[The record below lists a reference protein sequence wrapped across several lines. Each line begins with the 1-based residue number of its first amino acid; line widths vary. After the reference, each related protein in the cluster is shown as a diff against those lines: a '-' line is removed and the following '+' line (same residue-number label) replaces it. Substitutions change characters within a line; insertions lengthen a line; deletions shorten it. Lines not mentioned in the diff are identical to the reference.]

1 MTTVINAVPSNVV
14 EVLGSNNSILAVVVV
29 AVILGLSMNALGD
42 KAATIKSLL
51 QNLNDIVQVYMD
63 FLINKVSPIAIFCML
78 ARTFATYGTEY
89 IRPTLTFMI
98 ATIFIS
104 LALVVTI
111 YPIGIFLLTG
121 LNPFKFAKKI
131 FKVGMFAAATQSSAA
146 TLPLNRKTCMEELGC
161 SKEISSFVLPMGMTI
176 NMNGTTAMHMVAITF
191 IATAAGINIT
201 PTQLITAASPTQKVG
216 GTASSKLPKVTHA
229 VKMESLLDAF
239 SFDELRDFDRRVRE
253 AGVEP
258 EYVVEIKIDGLSC
271 SLEYENGQLVRAS
284 TRGDGVVG
292 EDVTANVRAIRSIPK
307 TLKDA
312 PEFLEVRG
320 EVYMPHEAFQHLCA
334 EQELQGA
341 APFKNPRNAAAG
353 SLRQKDARIT
363 GSRGLSIFVFNVQ
376 QIRGKTLTKHS
387 ESLDYLKSLGLP
399 VSPRYH
405 VVHDI
410 EDAIAEIENIG
421 QNRSKLDFDM
431 DGAVIKVNDFA
442 QRELM
447 GSTNKFPRWAIAFKY
462 PPEVKETTL
471 RSIEVAVGRTGVLTP
486 TACFDPVFLAG
497 TTVARATLHNEDFIR
512 QFGLC
517 IGDTIQVRKAGDI
530 IPEVIGVTHHAEG
543 AEPYTMP
550 TVCPSCGAPVVH
562 LEDEAALRC
571 VNPECPAQA
580 LRNIIHFASRD
591 AMDIEGLGEAVATQ
605 LVEKELVHSA
615 ADIYTLTREQ
625 LLELDKF
632 KEKSADNLLQAI
644 TASKQNN
651 LDKLLFGFGIR
662 NIGDKA
668 AALLAEHFGTLQAI
682 REATAEQISQI
693 DGFGGVMA
701 QSVVEFFAKEG
712 TTDLVHRLADAGVNM
727 QWKGEPK
734 GDKLAGKTLVV
745 TGTLETLSRN
755 EAEALIVKNG
765 GKASGSVSKKTAY
778 VVAGAAAG
786 SKLTKAQALGVPV
799 LTEQEFLAM
808 LQDAPAEQ
816 ETT

>member
-1 MTTVINAVPSNVV
+1 MKELEAQYP
-14 EVLGSNNSILAVVVV
+14 E
-29 AVILGLSMNALGD
+29 
-42 KAATIKSLL
+42 
-51 QNLNDIVQVYMD
+51 
-63 FLINKVSPIAIFCML
+63 
-78 ARTFATYGTEY
+78 
-89 IRPTLTFMI
+89 
-98 ATIFIS
+98 
-104 LALVVTI
+104 LV
-111 YPIGIFLLTG
+111 
-121 LNPFKFAKKI
+121 
-131 FKVGMFAAATQSSAA
+131 
-146 TLPLNRKTCMEELGC
+146 
-161 SKEISSFVLPMGMTI
+161 
-176 NMNGTTAMHMVAITF
+176 
-191 IATAAGINIT
+191 T
-201 PTQLITAASPTQKVG
+201 PASPTQHVG
-216 GTASSKLPKVTHA
+216 GTPSGRFAKVTHT

-239 SFDELRDFDRRVRE
+239 SYDELRDFDRRVRD
-253 AGVEP
+253 AGIEP

-271 SLEYENGQLVRAS
+271 SLEYENGELVRAS

-292 EDVTANVRAIRSIPK
+292 EDVTANVRAIKKIPK
-307 TLKDA
+307 KLKNA

-353 SLRQKDARIT
+353 SLRQKDAKIT

-376 QIRGKTLTKHS
+376 QVRGKELTTHA

-405 VVHDI
+405 IVHDI
-410 EDAIAEIENIG
+410 EDAIKEIEQIG

-431 DGAVIKVNDFA
+431 DGAVIKVNHFA
-442 QRELM
+442 QRDRM

-530 IPEVIGVTHHAEG
+530 IPEVIGVVHHPEN
-543 AEPYTMP
+543 AEPYQMP
-550 TVCPSCGAPVVH
+550 TACPSCGAPVVH

-571 VNPECPAQA
+571 VNPECPAQS

-591 AMDIEGLGEAVATQ
+591 AMDIDGLGTAVATQ
-605 LVEKELVHSA
+605 LVEKDLVHSA
-615 ADIYTLTREQ
+615 ADLYDLTLEQ
-625 LLELDKF
+625 LLTLEKF
-632 KEKSADNLLQAI
+632 KEKSATNLLHAI
-644 TASKQNN
+644 ENSKQNN

-668 AALLAEHFGTLQAI
+668 AALLAEHFGTLEAI
-682 REATAEQISQI
+682 READIEKISEI
-693 DGFGGVMA
+693 DGFGGVMG
-701 QSVVEFFAKEG
+701 QSVVEFFAKDG
-712 TTDLVHRLADAGVNM
+712 TTDLIHRLADAGVNM
-727 QWKGEPK
+727 TWKGEPK
-734 GDKLAGKTLVV
+734 GDKLAGMTLVV

-778 VVAGAAAG
+778 VVAGTAAG

-799 LTEQEFLAM
+799 LTEEEFLAM
-808 LQDAPAEQ
+808 LRDEPEA
-816 ETT
+816 

>member
-1 MTTVINAVPSNVV
+1 MELEQARKRA
-14 EVLGSNNSILAVVVV
+14 EELR
-29 AVILGLSMNALGD
+29 AVIEKNNRLYYDQDAPELEDFEYDAL
-42 KAATIKSLL
+42 TREL
-51 QNLNDIVQVYMD
+51 
-63 FLINKVSPIAIFCML
+63 KVLEAQFP
-78 ARTFATYGTEY
+78 E
-89 IRPTLTFMI
+89 
-98 ATIFIS
+98 
-104 LALVVTI
+104 LV
-111 YPIGIFLLTG
+111 
-121 LNPFKFAKKI
+121 
-131 FKVGMFAAATQSSAA
+131 
-146 TLPLNRKTCMEELGC
+146 
-161 SKEISSFVLPMGMTI
+161 
-176 NMNGTTAMHMVAITF
+176 
-191 IATAAGINIT
+191 T
-201 PTQLITAASPTQKVG
+201 PNSPTQKVG
-216 GTASSKLPKVTHA
+216 GTPSGRFAKVTHA

-239 SFDELRDFDRRVRE
+239 SYEELRDFDRRVRE
-253 AGVEP
+253 AGIEP

-271 SLEYENGQLVRAS
+271 SLEYENGELVRAS

-292 EDVTANVRAIRSIPK
+292 EDVTRNVRAIRRIPK

-353 SLRQKDARIT
+353 SLRQKDAKIT
-363 GSRGLSIFVFNVQ
+363 GSRGLSIFIFNVQ
-376 QIRGKTLTKHS
+376 QIRGKELTTHS

-410 EDAIAEIENIG
+410 EQAIAEIEQIG

-431 DGAVIKVNDFA
+431 DGAVIKVNNFA
-442 QRELM
+442 QRDRM

-471 RSIEVAVGRTGVLTP
+471 RNIEVAVGRTGVLTP

-530 IPEVIGVTHHAEG
+530 IPEVIGVTRHAEG
-543 AEPYTMP
+543 AEPFAMP

-571 VNPECPAQA
+571 VNPECPAQS

-591 AMDIEGLGEAVATQ
+591 AMDIDGLGTAAATQ
-605 LVEKELVHSA
+605 LVEKGMVHSA
-615 ADIYTLTREQ
+615 ADLYDLTREQ
-625 LLELDKF
+625 LLTLDKF
-632 KEKSADNLLQAI
+632 KEKSADNLLAAI
-644 TASKQNN
+644 ERSKENN

-682 REATAEQISQI
+682 REASIEQISGI

-701 QSVVEFFAKEG
+701 QSVVEFFAKDG
-712 TTDLVHRLADAGVNM
+712 TSDLVHRLADAGLNM

-778 VVAGAAAG
+778 VVAGTAAG

-799 LTEQEFLAM
+799 LTEAEFLD
-808 LQDAPAEQ
+808 LLKDES
-816 ETT
+816 

>member
-1 MTTVINAVPSNVV
+1 MELEQAKKRV
-14 EVLGSNNSILAVVVV
+14 EELR
-29 AVILGLSMNALGD
+29 AVIEKNNRLYYDQDAPELEDFEYDALMRE
-42 KAATIKSLL
+42 L
-51 QNLNDIVQVYMD
+51 
-63 FLINKVSPIAIFCML
+63 
-78 ARTFATYGTEY
+78 R
-89 IRPTLTFMI
+89 
-98 ATIFIS
+98 
-104 LALVVTI
+104 ALENQF
-111 YPIGIFLLTG
+111 PQLLT
-121 LNPFKFAKKI
+121 
-131 FKVGMFAAATQSSAA
+131 
-146 TLPLNRKTCMEELGC
+146 ED
-161 SKEISSFVLPMGMTI
+161 
-176 NMNGTTAMHMVAITF
+176 
-191 IATAAGINIT
+191 
-201 PTQLITAASPTQKVG
+201 SPTQKVG
-216 GTASSKLPKVTHA
+216 GTASSKLPKVTHS

-239 SFDELRDFDRRVRE
+239 SYDELRDFDRRVRD
-253 AGVEP
+253 AGIEP

-271 SLEYENGQLVRAS
+271 SLEYENGELVRAS

-292 EDVTANVRAIRSIPK
+292 EDVTANVRAIKKIPK
-307 TLKDA
+307 KLKNA

-353 SLRQKDARIT
+353 SLRQKDAKIT
-363 GSRGLSIFVFNVQ
+363 GSRGLSIFIFNVQ
-376 QIRGKTLTKHS
+376 QVRGKELTTHA

-405 VVHDI
+405 IVHDI
-410 EDAIAEIENIG
+410 EDAIKEIEQIG

-431 DGAVIKVNDFA
+431 DGAVIKVNHFA
-442 QRELM
+442 QRDLM

-530 IPEVIGVTHHAEG
+530 IPEVIGVVHHPEN
-543 AEPYTMP
+543 AEPYRMP
-550 TVCPSCGAPVVH
+550 TACPSCGAPVVH

-571 VNPECPAQA
+571 VNPECPAQS

-591 AMDIEGLGEAVATQ
+591 AMDIDGLGTAVATQ
-605 LVEKELVHSA
+605 LVEKDLVHSA
-615 ADIYTLTREQ
+615 ADLYDLTLEQ
-625 LLELDKF
+625 LLTLEKF
-632 KEKSADNLLQAI
+632 KEKSATNLLHAI
-644 TASKQNN
+644 ENSKQNN

-668 AALLAEHFGTLQAI
+668 AALLAEHFGTLEAI
-682 REATAEQISQI
+682 READIEKISEI
-693 DGFGGVMA
+693 NGFGGVMG
-701 QSVVEFFAKEG
+701 QSVVEFFAKDG
-712 TTDLVHRLADAGVNM
+712 TTDLIRRLADAGVNM
-727 QWKGEPK
+727 TWKGEPK
-734 GDKLAGKTLVV
+734 GDKLAGMTLVV

-755 EAEALIVKNG
+755 ETEALIVKNG

-778 VVAGAAAG
+778 VVAGTAAG

-799 LTEQEFLAM
+799 LTEEEFLAM
-808 LQDAPAEQ
+808 LRDEPEA
-816 ETT
+816 

>member
-1 MTTVINAVPSNVV
+1 MELEQAQKR
-14 EVLGSNNSILAVVVV
+14 A
-29 AVILGLSMNALGD
+29 
-42 KAATIKSLL
+42 
-51 QNLNDIVQVYMD
+51 
-63 FLINKVSPIAIFCML
+63 
-78 ARTFATYGTEY
+78 
-89 IRPTLTFMI
+89 
-98 ATIFIS
+98 
-104 LALVVTI
+104 
-111 YPIGIFLLTG
+111 
-121 LNPFKFAKKI
+121 
-131 FKVGMFAAATQSSAA
+131 
-146 TLPLNRKTCMEELGC
+146 EELRALIE
-161 SKEISSFVLPMGMTI
+161 KNNRLYYDQDAPELEDYQYDALTRELRELEESFP
-176 NMNGTTAMHMVAITF
+176 
-191 IATAAGINIT
+191 
-201 PTQLITAASPTQKVG
+201 QLVSEASPTQRVG
-216 GTASSKLPKVTHA
+216 GTASSRFAKVTHT

-239 SFDELRDFDRRVRE
+239 SFEELRDFDRRVRD
-253 AGVEP
+253 AGVQP

-271 SLEYENGQLVRAS
+271 SLEYENGTLVRAS

-292 EDVTANVRAIRSIPK
+292 EDVTANVMAIRRIPK
-307 TLKDA
+307 QLKNA
-312 PEFLEVRG
+312 PEYLEVRG
-320 EVYMPHEAFQHLCA
+320 EVYMPHQAFQKLCA

-353 SLRQKDARIT
+353 SLRQKDAKVT
-363 GSRGLSIFVFNVQ
+363 AGRGLSIFVFNVQ
-376 QIRGKTLTKHS
+376 QIRGKTLSSHA

-405 VVHDI
+405 VVQDI
-410 EDAIAEIENIG
+410 EDAIREIEQIG
-421 QNRSKLDFDM
+421 QNREKLDFDM
-431 DGAVIKVNDFA
+431 DGAVIKVNAFD
-442 QRELM
+442 QREQM

-497 TTVARATLHNEDFIR
+497 TTVGRATLHNEDFIR
-512 QFGLC
+512 QLGLC

-530 IPEVIGVTHHAEG
+530 IPEVIAVTSHAQD
-543 AEPYTMP
+543 AQPYQMP

-591 AMDIEGLGEAVATQ
+591 AMDIDGLGTAVATQ
-605 LVEKELVHSA
+605 LVEKGLVHSA
-615 ADIYTLTREQ
+615 ADLYDLTLEQ
-625 LLELDKF
+625 LLTLDKF
-632 KEKSADNLLQAI
+632 KEKSATNLLQAI
-644 TASKQNN
+644 RHSKQNN

-668 AALLAEHFGTLQAI
+668 AALLAEHFGSMQAI
-682 REATAEQISQI
+682 REATAEQIGEI

-701 QSVVEFFAKEG
+701 QSVLEFFAKEG
-712 TTDLVHRLADAGVNM
+712 TADLVHRLADCGVNM

-745 TGTLETLSRN
+745 TGTLETLSRS

-765 GKASGSVSKKTAY
+765 GKASGSVSKKTSY

-786 SKLTKAQALGVPV
+786 SKLTKAQTLGVPV

-808 LQDAPAEQ
+808 LE
-816 ETT
+816 